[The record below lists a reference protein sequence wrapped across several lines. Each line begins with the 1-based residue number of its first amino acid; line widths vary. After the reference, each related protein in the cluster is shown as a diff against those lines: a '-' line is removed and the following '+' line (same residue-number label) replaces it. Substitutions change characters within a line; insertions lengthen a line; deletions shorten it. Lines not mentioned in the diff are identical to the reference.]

1 MSGNKAET
9 VMDIAAKWDIS
20 QSLHKCD
27 WKNSKPGYKFPE
39 NMGDTVL
46 AKIACDKPISDVMS
60 RNMMNH
66 EVETVEDALTMLQA
80 TVFEPDHAAP
90 LIRKNLDHGLSSVYE
105 VQFFKSA
112 NGICVTA
119 KVTPSYKSKYLGKH
133 DGLE

>member
-90 LIRKNLDHGLSSVYE
+90 LIRKNIENGLCSTYE
-105 VQFFKSA
+105 VQFYRGQ
-112 NGICVTA
+112 NGICMSA
-119 KVTPSYKSKYLGKH
+119 KITPSYRPKFLGKH
-133 DGLE
+133 ERLE

>member
-1 MSGNKAET
+1 MT
-9 VMDIAAKWDIS
+9 
-20 QSLHKCD
+20 CD
-27 WKNSKPGYKFPE
+27 E
-39 NMGDTVL
+39 
-46 AKIACDKPISDVMS
+46 PISDVLSGKYME
-60 RNMMNH
+60 H

-80 TVFEPDHAAP
+80 TVFDPEFAAP

-119 KVTPSYKSKYLGKH
+119 KVTPSYKSKFLGKH